1 MGVLNDVFEIT
12 GWTSVGSDSHYI
24 NTCVGNTSKGIPSFI
39 FYFKDTTQRH
49 LVRVISCIS
58 MMPKPTRLHQSMLV
72 SVVKFRKS

>member
-39 FYFKDTTQRH
+39 DLFISRIQHKDT
-49 LVRVISCIS
+49 L
-58 MMPKPTRLHQSMLV
+58 
-72 SVVKFRKS
+72 